1 MNFTTNERGGAD
13 GFCLIKSVEKKTSS
27 KGGPYLDITL
37 SDATGEINAKLWDYN
52 EMLHGTYEAGDLVK
66 VRGVISKYNGADQMK
81 IEKIR
86 KATES
91 DGIDPGDFVEQ
102 ASYDGE
108 QMFGELIKLAE
119 EFENE
124 AIRALTLK
132 LYNDNKEKL
141 LYWPAAFKLHH
152 AIRSGLLMHTLSI
165 VRMCESVAAIYP
177 SVNRDLLICGAMLHD
192 IGKLREFDVN
202 TLGTAN
208 GYTTEGNLIGHLVK
222 GAMMVEKA
230 AEELGTDDKIA
241 MMIEHMIISHHGE
254 PEFGAAVRP
263 SFIEAEI
270 LSSLDKLDAAIY
282 EMEDAVKSTAPE
294 DFSARLWALDNR
306 KLYNH
311 ALGEVTTDVHLF

>member
-102 ASYDGE
+102 ASETGE
-108 QMFGELIKLAE
+108 KMFGELIKLAE
-119 EFENE
+119 EFDNE

-230 AEELGTDDKIA
+230 AEELGTDDKTA

>member
-13 GFCLIKSVEKKTSS
+13 GFCLVKSVEKKTSS

-102 ASYDGE
+102 ASETGE
-108 QMFGELIKLAE
+108 KMFGELIKLAE
-119 EFENE
+119 EFDNE

-132 LYNDNKEKL
+132 LYNDNKERL

-230 AEELGTDDKIA
+230 AEELGTDDKTA

>member
-13 GFCLIKSVEKKTSS
+13 GFCLIKSVEKKTTS

-52 EMLHGTYEAGDLVK
+52 EMLHGTYETGDLVK

-102 ASYDGE
+102 ASETGE
-108 QMFGELIKLAE
+108 KMFGELIKLAE
-119 EFENE
+119 EFDNE

-132 LYNDNKEKL
+132 LYNDNKERL

-202 TLGTAN
+202 ALGTAN

-230 AEELGTDDKIA
+230 AEELGTDDKTA

>member
-13 GFCLIKSVEKKTSS
+13 GFCLVKSVEKKTSS

-102 ASYDGE
+102 ASETGE
-108 QMFGELIKLAE
+108 KMFGELIKLAE

-132 LYNDNKEKL
+132 LYNDNKERL

-230 AEELGTDDKIA
+230 AEELGTDDKTA

>member
-13 GFCLIKSVEKKTSS
+13 GFCLIKNVEKKTSS
-27 KGGPYLDITL
+27 KGGPYLDMTL

-52 EMLHGTYEAGDLVK
+52 EMLHGTYEVGDLVK

-91 DGIDPGDFVEQ
+91 DEIDPGDFVEQ
-102 ASYDGE
+102 ASETGE
-108 QMFGELIKLAE
+108 KMFGELIKLAE
-119 EFENE
+119 EFDNE

-132 LYNDNKEKL
+132 IYNDNKERL

-165 VRMCESVAAIYP
+165 VRMCENVAAIYP